1 MSTMC
6 VCFFGPLPAI
16 IANTFSNFLQL
27 SKSIDEIKI
36 KPQVLDLKG
45 LAPSLWPELAVGLG
59 TQEQLSFG
67 SRSIKKQG
75 GRFKNFAA
83 IKDILFASF
92 SLDLVR

>member
-1 MSTMC
+1 MC

-16 IANTFSNFLQL
+16 GNTFSNFLQL

-36 KPQVLDLKG
+36 KPQVLELKG
-45 LAPSLWPELAVGLG
+45 LAPSLWPELAVGLVPRAAPIW
-59 TQEQLSFG
+59 EQVHQKTRSSFQ
-67 SRSIKKQG
+67 K
-75 GRFKNFAA
+75 FAA